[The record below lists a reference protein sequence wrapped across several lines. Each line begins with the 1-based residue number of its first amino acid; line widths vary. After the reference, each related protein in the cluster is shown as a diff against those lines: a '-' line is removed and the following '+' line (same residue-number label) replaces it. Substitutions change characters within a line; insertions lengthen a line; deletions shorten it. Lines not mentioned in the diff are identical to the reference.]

1 MNLPPPPDGTV
12 SQLFPLAFQLSCLWA
27 FVSRHRGV
35 QRYASSRNSLPFH
48 VYVLSVSLF
57 CLLCVS
63 FWTVLLAQTW
73 GKCWLFGVFFFLV
86 TLYSWTTPFCSS
98 SGGGCQ
104 ETMMA
109 VPLSPLSV
117 TVTLRGGALG
127 AGEVDKRK
135 KMFIYDRGKKKP
147 KCLQSL
153 PAFSVQ
159 FSCQNFFCAWLKL
172 MCEQMT
178 NYQIYK
184 HFFLIWNITLLNVSV
199 FWGG

>member
-1 MNLPPPPDGTV
+1 MVCFSVIL
-12 SQLFPLAFQLSCLWA
+12 LSEHLHLC
-27 FVSRHRGV
+27 FVS
-35 QRYASSRNSLPFH
+35 F
-48 VYVLSVSLF
+48 VSLSEQSYLLRPEVSAG
-57 CLLCVS
+57 CLG
-63 FWTVLLAQTW
+63 F
-73 GKCWLFGVFFFLV
+73 FFFLV

-135 KMFIYDRGKKKP
+135 KMFIYDRGGKKP

-159 FSCQNFFCAWLKL
+159 FSCQNFFCA
-172 MCEQMT
+172 
-178 NYQIYK
+178 
-184 HFFLIWNITLLNVSV
+184 
-199 FWGG
+199 

>member
-1 MNLPPPPDGTV
+1 MYC
-12 SQLFPLAFQLSCLWA
+12 LFLCYSFIW
-27 FVSRHRGV
+27 
-35 QRYASSRNSLPFH
+35 ASSP
-48 VYVLSVSLF
+48 LF

-184 HFFLIWNITLLNVSV
+184 HFFKIWNITLLNVSV
-199 FWGG
+199 FWGVKANNCYSE

>member
-27 FVSRHRGV
+27 FVSRHWEVYKGMPHLGIH
-35 QRYASSRNSLPFH
+35 YLSMSMYCLFLCYSFIWASSP
-48 VYVLSVSLF
+48 LF

-63 FWTVLLAQTW
+63 FWTVPLAQTW
-73 GKCWLFGVFFFLV
+73 GNCWLFGFFFFFLV

-135 KMFIYDRGKKKP
+135 KMFIYDREKK
-147 KCLQSL
+147 
-153 PAFSVQ
+153 A
-159 FSCQNFFCAWLKL
+159 
-172 MCEQMT
+172 
-178 NYQIYK
+178 
-184 HFFLIWNITLLNVSV
+184 
-199 FWGG
+199 